1 MRQQSRHDD
10 FNLEGGAMKSP
21 IYEERLELLGLIARE
36 TLGIEDLDAHPDVLA
51 ALEAAYDA
59 GLWVGHSIGRSEEA
73 CLAES

>member
-1 MRQQSRHDD
+1 
-10 FNLEGGAMKSP
+10 MKNP

-36 TLGIEDLDAHPDVLA
+36 TLGIDDLNEHPGLLA

-59 GLWVGHSIGRSEEA
+59 GLWVGHTVGRREEA